1 MSKGALGHWE
11 YDVAENV
18 FTFNDDFY
26 AIFHTTAERVGGYQ
40 MSPVDYSERF
50 VHPDDRHLV
59 GEETRKA
66 LEAEDPHFSREL
78 EHRFLYEDGGV
89 GLLSVRFFIVKD
101 REGRTIRTYGIN
113 QDITNQRTAEDK
125 LRQSESRYRTVVD
138 NVQEGILVFSG
149 SRRLYSNTRLT
160 EIVGSSTA
168 EDGRLDLSSIVHP
181 DDLAEVLRQQ
191 SALAEGRTTH
201 SEFEF
206 RVIAE
211 SGGTRCIRARA
222 SPVEW
227 LGKSA
232 IIVFVADIT
241 ERKRAE
247 DKLRESETRYRTLF
261 DTSTDGILITE
272 AETKKLR
279 YGNASICRMLG
290 YDQHE
295 LKNLRVSDLH
305 PENVLPEVIATFEA
319 QSRGETKF
327 ASELPCVRKDG
338 KLIYAEISANMMTLD
353 GRPCWVKFYRDVTE
367 SRHMRAQLAQADRLS
382 TMGALAAGVAH
393 EINNPLSYVLYNL
406 ESLSAELPGLLDRM
420 RRYQAGARGT
430 SADAAHET
438 AAAAESTPN
447 SRALDQIHERF
458 QDALSG
464 TRRIRDIAR
473 SLGTFSRVERDE
485 IVPVDVT
492 QVIEAATKMCFNE
505 LKYRARL
512 VKNYGKVPT
521 VMASEGRLSQ
531 VFVNLLLN
539 AAHSIDAGD
548 VEDNEIR
555 VRTWAE
561 DGTVCAEISDTGK
574 GIAQEHMERLF
585 EPFFTT
591 KEIGVGSGLGLSI
604 SKTIVQG
611 YGGTITVRSEVAEG
625 SAFLVRFP
633 VRAEEVASA
642 PAVGIA
648 EMHDQVRGRIL
659 IVDDEDGVR
668 AAMWSMLCDHDV
680 VEASTGEGA
689 RRILESDQAFD
700 VILCDMMMPGISGM
714 DLHAWLSELNPHLA
728 EQVIFVTGGA
738 FTPRAREYLSRV
750 DNIRLEKPFDV
761 ANFKRI
767 VHDRIR
773 ISRSTV
779 PK

>member
-11 YDVAENV
+11 FDVAENV
-18 FTFNDDFY
+18 FTFNDAFY

-40 MSPVDYSERF
+40 MSPAEYAERF
-50 VHPDDRHLV
+50 VHPDDRDV
-59 GEETRKA
+59 VTVETRNA

-78 EHRFLYEDGGV
+78 EHKFLYEDGGV

-101 REGRTIRTYGIN
+101 ARGKTIKTYGIN
-113 QDITNQRTAEDK
+113 QDITDRRSAEDRLK
-125 LRQSESRYRTVVD
+125 QSESRYRTVVD
-138 NVQEGILVFSG
+138 NVQEGILVFS
-149 SRRLYSNTRLT
+149 SDRKLYSNARFA
-160 EIVGSSTA
+160 EIVGSTVTDRG
-168 EDGRLDLSSIVHP
+168 ELDFSSIIHP

-191 SALAEGRTTH
+191 SELVEGRTTH

-211 SGGTRCIRARA
+211 SGDTRCIRARA
-222 SPVEW
+222 TPVEW
-227 LGKSA
+227 LGESA
-232 IIVFVADIT
+232 IITFVADIT
-241 ERKRAE
+241 ERKQAE
-247 DKLRESETRYRTLF
+247 DKLRESEARYRTLF
-261 DTSTDGILITE
+261 DTSTDGVLITE
-272 AETKKLR
+272 VETEKLR

-290 YDQHE
+290 YGQDE
-295 LKNLRVSDLH
+295 LRNLRVSDLH
-305 PENVLPEVIATFEA
+305 PENALPEVIATFEA
-319 QSRGETKF
+319 QSRGETVL

-338 KLIYAEISANMMTLD
+338 EVIYAEISANRMTLD

-367 SRHMRAQLAQADRLS
+367 RRHMRAQLAQADRLS

-420 RRYQAGARGT
+420 RRYQAGVNDT
-430 SADAAHET
+430 SEGAANESVGAGAT
-438 AAAAESTPN
+438 AMNP
-447 SRALDQIHERF
+447 RALEQIQERF
-458 QDALSG
+458 HDTLNG

-485 IVPVDVT
+485 IVPVDLMH
-492 QVIEAATKMCFNE
+492 VIEAATKMCFNE

-512 VKNYGKVPT
+512 VKKYGKMPA

-561 DGTVCAEISDTGK
+561 EGAVCAEISDTGK
-574 GIAQEHMERLF
+574 GIAPEHMGRLF

-604 SKTIVQG
+604 SKTIVEG
-611 YGGTITVRSEVAEG
+611 YGGTITVTSELAEG
-625 SAFLVRFP
+625 SAFVVRLP
-633 VRAEEVASA
+633 VRAGEAASA
-642 PAVGIA
+642 PSVGDT
-648 EMHDQVRGRIL
+648 ETSDQVRGRIL

-668 AAMWSMLCDHDV
+668 AAMWSMLCDHQT
-680 VEASTGEGA
+680 VEASSGEEA
-689 RRILESDQAFD
+689 RRILENDQAFD
-700 VILCDMMMPGISGM
+700 LVLCDMMMPGISGM
-714 DLHAWLSELNPHLA
+714 ELHAWLSELNPHLA

-761 ANFKRI
+761 ANFKKI
-767 VHDRIR
+767 VQDRIR

-779 PK
+779 RK